1 MSIMYETILVGT
13 DGSESSFLAVR
24 RAAGIAHAVGARLI
38 LASAYYKES
47 ADALTAARS
56 DSQTVV
62 GDSVAEQILGNAKAV
77 AIEEGAE
84 EPELILREGSPV
96 EALIAVATE
105 THADLLVVGN
115 RGINS
120 LTGRLL
126 GSVPA
131 DAARQA
137 QCDVMIVHTVD

>member
-1 MSIMYETILVGT
+1 MSGMYETILVGT

-24 RAAGIAHAVGARLI
+24 RAAGIANAVGARLI

-47 ADALTAARS
+47 ADAVAATRS

-62 GDSVAEQILGNAKAV
+62 GDSMAEEVLGDAKAV
-77 AIEEGAE
+77 AMEEGVE
-84 EPELILREGSPV
+84 EPKLVLREGSPV
-96 EALIAVATE
+96 EALIAVTTE
-105 THADLLVVGN
+105 EKADLLVVGN

-137 QCDVMIVHTVD
+137 QCDVMIVHTVT

>member
-1 MSIMYETILVGT
+1 MSSMYETILVGT

-24 RAAGIAHAVGARLI
+24 RAAGIAHAVGAQLI

-47 ADALTAARS
+47 ADAMTATRS

-62 GDSVAEQILGNAKAV
+62 GDSVAERILGNAKAV

-105 THADLLVVGN
+105 KHADLLVVGN

>member
-1 MSIMYETILVGT
+1 MSSMYETILVGT

-38 LASAYYKES
+38 LASAYYKEN
-47 ADALTAARS
+47 ADAMTATRS

-62 GDSVAEQILGNAKAV
+62 GDSVAERILGNAKAV

-105 THADLLVVGN
+105 KHADLLVVGN

>member
-1 MSIMYETILVGT
+1 MYNTVVVGT

-24 RAAGIAHAVGARLI
+24 RAAGVAAAMNAELV
-38 LASAYYKES
+38 LASAYVGEH
-47 ADALTAARS
+47 ADTAAK
-56 DSQTVV
+56 QTTAVEGEMSASEV
-62 GDSVAEQILGNAKAV
+62 LASARKEAEG
-77 AIEEGAE
+77 EGAKKVRAV
-84 EPELILREGSPV
+84 LKEGDPV
-96 EALIAVATE
+96 EALMSIVKSE
-105 THADLLVVGN
+105 GADLLVVGN

-137 QCDVMIVHTVD
+137 ECDVMIVHTVGMKD

>member
-1 MSIMYETILVGT
+1 MSSMYETILVGT

-38 LASAYYKES
+38 LASAYYKEN
-47 ADALTAARS
+47 ADAMTATRS

-131 DAARQA
+131 DAARRA

>member
-1 MSIMYETILVGT
+1 MYSTVVVGT

-24 RAAGIAHAVGARLI
+24 RAAGVAAAMDADLV
-38 LASAYYKES
+38 LASAYVGEHADNAAQSSTAVEGEMSAAEVLASARKE
-47 ADALTAARS
+47 
-56 DSQTVV
+56 
-62 GDSVAEQILGNAKAV
+62 AEG
-77 AIEEGAE
+77 EGAKKVRAV
-84 EPELILREGSPV
+84 LKEGDPV
-96 EALIAVATE
+96 EALMSIVKSE
-105 THADLLVVGN
+105 EADLLVVGN

-137 QCDVMIVHTVD
+137 ECDVMIVHTVGTKD

>member
-1 MSIMYETILVGT
+1 MSGMYETILVGT

-24 RAAGIAHAVGARLI
+24 RAAGIANAVGARLI

-47 ADALTAARS
+47 ADAMAATRS

-62 GDSVAEQILGNAKAV
+62 GDSMAEEILGDAKAV
-77 AIEEGAE
+77 AMEEGVE
-84 EPELILREGSPV
+84 EPKLVLREGSPV
-96 EALIAVATE
+96 EALIAVTTE
-105 THADLLVVGN
+105 EKADLLVVGN

-137 QCDVMIVHTVD
+137 QCDVMIVHTVT

>member
-1 MSIMYETILVGT
+1 MYNTVVVGT

-24 RAAGIAHAVGARLI
+24 RAAGVAAAMDAELV
-38 LASAYYKES
+38 LASAYVGEHADTATKQTTAVEGEMSAAEVLASARKE
-47 ADALTAARS
+47 
-56 DSQTVV
+56 
-62 GDSVAEQILGNAKAV
+62 AER
-77 AIEEGAE
+77 EGAKKVRAV
-84 EPELILREGSPV
+84 LKEGDPV
-96 EALIAVATE
+96 EALMSIVKSE
-105 THADLLVVGN
+105 EADLLVVGN

-137 QCDVMIVHTVD
+137 ECDVMIVHTVGTSD